1 MELNLKDIMSLLF
14 SKLLLIILAILLC
27 AGAAFAYTYFFVDP
41 TYTSSAKLVA
51 RNKDSF
57 SGSITSSDLAASQA
71 LVSTCMNVLTTEDF
85 LDRVSEKLESKYYNI
100 SNAYIRN
107 HMSCKHIS
115 DTEIFTVQITT
126 PDPNLSYDIANAIS
140 DLAPEVI
147 PNTITIGELRLI
159 DRARVPS
166 TSSWPLMKNSAIGAV
181 IGAVAVIA
189 FIIIKDMLDTTV
201 RTKKDLEDKFGDIPV
216 IGTIPGINKS

>member
-1 MELNLKDIMSLLF
+1 MEINLKDIMSLLF
-14 SKLLLIILAILLC
+14 SKFLLIILAILLC

-57 SGSITSSDLAASQA
+57 SGSITPSDIAASQS
-71 LVSTCMNVLTTEDF
+71 LVSTCMKVLETEDF
-85 LDRVSEKLESKYYNI
+85 LDRVSEKLESKYYNV
-100 SNAYIRN
+100 SNEYIRN

-140 DLAPEVI
+140 NLAPEII
-147 PNTITIGELRLI
+147 PQTITVGELRLI
-159 DRARVPS
+159 DSARVPS

-189 FIIIKDMLDTTV
+189 FIIIKGMLDTTV

>member
-1 MELNLKDIMSLLF
+1 MEINLKDIMSLLL
-14 SKLLLIILAILLC
+14 SKMLLIILVVLLS
-27 AGAAFAYTYFFVDP
+27 AGAGFAYTYFFVDP
-41 TYTSSAKLVA
+41 TYTASAKLVA

-57 SGSITSSDLAASQA
+57 SGSITSSDIAASQSI
-71 LVSTCMNVLTTEDF
+71 VSTCMNVLTTEAF
-85 LDRVSEKLESKYYNI
+85 LDRVSEKLESKYYNV

-140 DLAPEVI
+140 ELAPEII
-147 PNTITIGELRLI
+147 PQTITVGELRLI
-159 DRARVPS
+159 DSARMP
-166 TSSWPLMKNSAIGAV
+166 TSYSWPLTKNAV
-181 IGAVAVIA
+181 IGAFIGAVAIVA
-189 FIIIKDMLDTTV
+189 IIVIKDMLDTTV

-216 IGTIPGINKS
+216 IGAIPKINKN